1 MLYNL
6 NDEPMTTLP
15 HADDYQLWRS
25 NISDNDYDRI
35 VADINTFVDN
45 IDDQQ
50 SFISSYLPGQ
60 LWGSTPCQPLLDACG
75 QSREQAGL
83 FFGLIV
89 WEAIKARNDEWY
101 FKPADREDRDFMG
114 KVYWRRNR

>member
-1 MLYNL
+1 MLFSMS
-6 NDEPMTTLP
+6 DEPMTTLP
-15 HADDYQLWRS
+15 HADDYRLWRS

-45 IDDQQ
+45 QNN
-50 SFISSYLPGQ
+50 FVSSYLPGQ

-89 WEAIKARNDEWY
+89 WETIKARNDEWY
-101 FKPADREDRDFMG
+101 FKPAESEDRDVMG
-114 KVYWRRNR
+114 KVYWRRNSQD